1 MKHLLQPLLALSVLL
16 TAYATAEE
24 QVNYNC
30 SLDAIP
36 QAKTDLAN
44 AHSKK
49 QLSATADNVF
59 LFLNTC
65 RASVFP
71 TATSAKNQTDDFYSL
86 IGDVLSAQL
95 KTGKI
100 HDCIKLGSATT
111 EPWDS
116 QYKTIKDSSTYSA
129 IQKTITSCKAKRE
142 KEIDNRFVAEKC
154 PLFSSSHKYSKAI
167 AVPANWKLNTNGA
180 ACLYLYSGKNLSK
193 PEEEGIRLRENSPH
207 LILLTMEG
215 ERMLE
220 QYIDFNQGELATK
233 DTCLSGRIEGAEFL
247 ATSGNAKNPLIRI
260 KSYAEH
266 CLRDSAA
273 FAIDSVY
280 KVDHDKGLIPVNEL
294 SVTLH
299 E

>member
-1 MKHLLQPLLALSVLL
+1 MKHLLPFLLTLSVLL
-16 TAYATAEE
+16 PAYTEAAESIHY
-24 QVNYNC
+24 QC

-36 QAKTDLAN
+36 QAKTDIAN
-44 AHSKK
+44 TNSKK
-49 QLSATADNVF
+49 QLSTSADAIF

-65 RASVFP
+65 RAAVFP
-71 TATSAKNQTDDFYSL
+71 TAASAKNQIDGFYGL
-86 IGDVLSAQL
+86 INDVLSAQL

-100 HDCIKLGSATT
+100 HDCIKLGAATT

-116 QYKTIKDSSTYSA
+116 QFKTLKDSPTYSA

-142 KEIDNRFVAEKC
+142 KEIDNTFVAEKC

-180 ACLYLYSGKNLSK
+180 ACLYLYAGKNLSK

-215 ERMLE
+215 ENLHE
-220 QYIDFNQGELATK
+220 EYIDFNQGELATK
-233 DTCLSGRIEGAEFL
+233 DTCLSGRVEGADLL
-247 ATSGNAKNPLIRI
+247 ATSGNAKNPFIRI
-260 KSYAEH
+260 QSYAEH

-280 KVDHDKGLIPVNEL
+280 KVDLEKGLIPINEL